1 MIKFITVLSLFC
13 LGNNTYSQ
21 NLLIDELLIGN
32 TEFQQVISSTNDSL
46 KMELIG
52 CLIKKKGDKTF
63 NSKWFGYTNKIKR
76 DYHNAKISN
85 HSFIS
90 PRATN
95 QFVALYLISAIYYS
109 DLEFC
114 DKILVE
120 YNDEDGKS
128 RTTTNLKGKACP
140 NQKENIKRNKFEGV
154 RYKTVDNSVVK
165 EIYLQYE
172 DWYNEAKTKGLK
184 NVKAPLFDSQYKWY
198 KGK

>member
-52 CLIKKKGDKTF
+52 CLIKKKGDKTV
-63 NSKWFGYTNKIKR
+63 NAKWFDHTNGIKKMENIAKQA
-76 DYHNAKISN
+76 DYRYS
-85 HSFIS
+85 
-90 PRATN
+90 RRLATN

-109 DLEFC
+109 NLEFC
-114 DKILVE
+114 DKILIE
-120 YNDEDGKS
+120 YSDEDGK
-128 RTTTNLKGKACP
+128 TKYTTNLKWKACP
-140 NQKENIKRNKFEGV
+140 NQKRNIKRNKFEGV
-154 RYKTVDNSVVK
+154 RYKTVDNSVIK

-172 DWYNEAKTKGLK
+172 DWYNEAKIKGLK
-184 NVKAPLFDSQYKWY
+184 NVKPPLFDSQYKWY